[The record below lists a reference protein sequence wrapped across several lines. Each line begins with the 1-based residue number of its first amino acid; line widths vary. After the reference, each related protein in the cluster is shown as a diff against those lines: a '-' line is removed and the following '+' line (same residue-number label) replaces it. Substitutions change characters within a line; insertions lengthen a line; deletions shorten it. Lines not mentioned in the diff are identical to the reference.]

1 MRIGALIRFIVLA
14 VVVIA
19 VLSLLR
25 SSSVKPQPA
34 SKDLKEECCRGKKCR
49 ATEDNN
55 MIWET
60 FSRQF
65 IAVLAMPIA
74 HL

>member
-1 MRIGALIRFIVLA
+1 MRIGALLRFIVLA
-14 VVVIA
+14 VVVITA
-19 VLSLLR
+19 LFILR

-34 SKDLKEECCRGKKCR
+34 PKELKEECCRGKKCK

-65 IAVLAMPIA
+65 IAVLALPFA
-74 HL
+74 PL

>member
-1 MRIGALIRFIVLA
+1 MRIGAFLRFIVLA
-14 VVVIA
+14 VVVITT
-19 VLSLLR
+19 LFILR

-34 SKDLKEECCRGKKCR
+34 SKDLKEQCCRKKCK

-65 IAVLAMPIA
+65 ISVSLLPLAP
-74 HL
+74 L